1 MKRKRSSTK
10 DADGYSN
17 ASTEATAAFSR
28 VDEPTL
34 LYFKEIRAHLD
45 EADEGQRGIL
55 ASNALSEANGG
66 CLVTCTRFYKLFLQP
81 SANLQRLLI
90 CNTRHTFHF

>member
-10 DADGYSN
+10 DADGYLN

-45 EADEGQRGIL
+45 EADEDQRGTL

-66 CLVTCTRFYKLFLQP
+66 CLLTWTRFCPLVL
-81 SANLQRLLI
+81 
-90 CNTRHTFHF
+90 